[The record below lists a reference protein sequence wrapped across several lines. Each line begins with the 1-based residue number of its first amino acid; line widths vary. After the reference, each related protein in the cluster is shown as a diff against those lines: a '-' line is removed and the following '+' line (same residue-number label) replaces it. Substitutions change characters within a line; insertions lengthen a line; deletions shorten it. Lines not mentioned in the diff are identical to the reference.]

1 MWCGLSLNQM
11 PCSAFSSSAQSPSDH
26 STTLLTFFAP
36 FWSWIFIYIY
46 NCKEQRLHETPTE
59 ERKKQL
65 DHPSFVA
72 SELCNVVRAS
82 FFGPSSL
89 VPAMFNVM
97 FRISSSTITQDINT
111 SRLFHC
117 RMLSQFKWRL
127 QSRIIFRYV
136 RLLLPS
142 MSRFLCTKT
151 GDCCPFAQR
160 AKISSHRFAT
170 FFFFLTIFP
179 RFPMSLYVI
188 LRFGPN
194 SSLLSTMMFLVR

>member
-1 MWCGLSLNQM
+1 MRHRRKKEK
-11 PCSAFSSSAQSPSDH
+11 SSSTIHP
-26 STTLLTFFAP
+26 LLLA
-36 FWSWIFIYIY
+36 
-46 NCKEQRLHETPTE
+46 NCATWYEPL
-59 ERKKQL
+59 
-65 DHPSFVA
+65 
-72 SELCNVVRAS
+72 

-194 SSLLSTMMFLVR
+194 SSLLSTMMFLVRWFS